1 MNTARQANH
10 HTPRSNLTEMYPGV
24 YRTGSSSTSDD
35 DGPNLPTG
43 PLNTLLGFELETY
56 QIPLD
61 QLLPSKK
68 VPDGVMSTR
77 KYKQIVSSI
86 NEVGL
91 IEPLSVIQPDR
102 KKPEYLVL
110 DGHLRVLALKE
121 HGMSVGP
128 CLFAKDDES
137 YSYNHHVNRLSTIA
151 EHYMIRRAI
160 DRGVSK
166 ERLARA
172 FNVNLS
178 SINRRINLLEGI
190 CPEAVEMLKDQH
202 FSANLG
208 SVLRKLKPT
217 RQVECVELMLTAN
230 NMTVAYAEALL
241 AATPPHLLVSEKR
254 PRKISGVTAEQ
265 MVKMEREMGNIQGQ
279 LKLVEKSYGQDVL
292 LLVLARGY
300 LGKLIDNKAVFRFLS
315 QRQPDVLAEFENI
328 IQTVA
333 LDGK

>member
-1 MNTARQANH
+1 MSR
-10 HTPRSNLTEMYPGV
+10 PP
-24 YRTGSSSTSDD
+24 
-35 DGPNLPTG
+35 
-43 PLNTLLGFELETY
+43 LGF
-56 QIPLD
+56 IPEPITLALD
-61 QLLPSKK
+61 RILPS
-68 VPDGVMSTR
+68 R
-77 KYKQIVSSI
+77 KTPEGLHTSRKFKQIMASM
-86 NEVGL
+86 EAVGL
-91 IEPLSVIQPDR
+91 IEPLSVGKADKVTGQHI
-102 KKPEYLVL
+102 LL
-110 DGHLRVLALKE
+110 DGHMRLLALRQL
-121 HGMSVGP
+121 GYVDAP
-128 CLFAKDDES
+128 CLIATDDES
-137 YSYNHHVNRLSTIA
+137 YTYNNRINRISSIQEHHML
-151 EHYMIRRAI
+151 RRAVE
-160 DRGVSK
+160 RGVSP
-166 ERLARA
+166 ERLAKA
-172 FNVNLS
+172 LNVDIS
-178 SINRRINLLEGI
+178 QIHKKVSLLEGI

>member
-1 MNTARQANH
+1 MRRPPLGFIPEPITLALDRILPSRK
-10 HTPRSNLTEMYPGV
+10 TPEG
-24 YRTGSSSTSDD
+24 
-35 DGPNLPTG
+35 
-43 PLNTLLGFELETY
+43 LNT
-56 QIPLD
+56 
-61 QLLPSKK
+61 S
-68 VPDGVMSTR
+68 R
-77 KYKQIVSSI
+77 KFKQIMASM
-86 NEVGL
+86 EAVGL
-91 IEPLSVIQPDR
+91 IEPLSVGKADKNTGQHI
-102 KKPEYLVL
+102 LL
-110 DGHLRVLALKE
+110 DGHMRLLALRQL
-121 HGMSVGP
+121 GYVDAP
-128 CLFAKDDES
+128 CLIATDDES
-137 YSYNHHVNRLSTIA
+137 YTYNNRINRISSIQEHHML
-151 EHYMIRRAI
+151 RRAVE
-160 DRGVSK
+160 RGVSP
-166 ERLARA
+166 ERLAKA
-172 FNVNLS
+172 LNVDIS
-178 SINRRINLLEGI
+178 QIHKKVSLLEGI

-241 AATPPHLLVSEKR
+241 AATPPQLLVSEKR

>member
-1 MNTARQANH
+1 MSRLPLGFIPEPITLALDRILPSRK
-10 HTPRSNLTEMYPGV
+10 TPEG
-24 YRTGSSSTSDD
+24 
-35 DGPNLPTG
+35 
-43 PLNTLLGFELETY
+43 LNT
-56 QIPLD
+56 
-61 QLLPSKK
+61 S
-68 VPDGVMSTR
+68 R
-77 KYKQIVSSI
+77 KFKQIMASM
-86 NEVGL
+86 EAVGL
-91 IEPLSVIQPDR
+91 IEPLSVGKADKATGQHI
-102 KKPEYLVL
+102 LL
-110 DGHLRVLALKE
+110 DGHMRLLALRQL
-121 HGMSVGP
+121 GYVDAP
-128 CLFAKDDES
+128 CLIATDDES
-137 YSYNHHVNRLSTIA
+137 YTYNNRINRISSIQEHHML
-151 EHYMIRRAI
+151 RRAVE
-160 DRGVSK
+160 RGVSP
-166 ERLARA
+166 ERLAKA
-172 FNVNLS
+172 LNVDIS
-178 SINRRINLLEGI
+178 QIHKKVSLLEGI

>member
-1 MNTARQANH
+1 MSRPPLGFIPEPITLALDRI
-10 HTPRSNLTEMYPGV
+10 
-24 YRTGSSSTSDD
+24 
-35 DGPNLPTG
+35 LPSRKAPEG
-43 PLNTLLGFELETY
+43 LNT
-56 QIPLD
+56 
-61 QLLPSKK
+61 S
-68 VPDGVMSTR
+68 R
-77 KYKQIVSSI
+77 KFKQIMASM
-86 NEVGL
+86 EAVGL
-91 IEPLSVIQPDR
+91 IEPLSVGKADKNTGQHI
-102 KKPEYLVL
+102 LL
-110 DGHLRVLALKE
+110 DGHMRLLALRQL
-121 HGMSVGP
+121 GYVDAP
-128 CLFAKDDES
+128 CLIATDDES
-137 YSYNHHVNRLSTIA
+137 YTYNNRINRISSIQEHHML
-151 EHYMIRRAI
+151 RRAVE
-160 DRGVSK
+160 RGVSP
-166 ERLARA
+166 ERLAKA
-172 FNVNLS
+172 LNVDIS
-178 SINRRINLLEGI
+178 QIHKKVSLLEGI

>member
-1 MNTARQANH
+1 MSCPPLGFIPEPITLALDRILPSRK
-10 HTPRSNLTEMYPGV
+10 TPEG
-24 YRTGSSSTSDD
+24 
-35 DGPNLPTG
+35 
-43 PLNTLLGFELETY
+43 LNT
-56 QIPLD
+56 
-61 QLLPSKK
+61 S
-68 VPDGVMSTR
+68 R
-77 KYKQIVSSI
+77 KFKQIMASM
-86 NEVGL
+86 EAVGL
-91 IEPLSVIQPDR
+91 IEPLSVGKADKNTGQHI
-102 KKPEYLVL
+102 LL
-110 DGHLRVLALKE
+110 DGHMRLLALRQL
-121 HGMSVGP
+121 GYVDAP
-128 CLFAKDDES
+128 CLIATDDES
-137 YSYNHHVNRLSTIA
+137 YTYNNRINRISSIQEHHML
-151 EHYMIRRAI
+151 RRAVE
-160 DRGVSK
+160 RGVSP
-166 ERLARA
+166 ERLAKA
-172 FNVNLS
+172 LNVDIS
-178 SINRRINLLEGI
+178 QIHKKVSLLEGI

-254 PRKISGVTAEQ
+254 PRKIFGVTAEQ